1 MDNINKFKKPTN
13 INLVFGFII
22 TISIIIIVIIWY
34 GLSNFKNTASEIS
47 NLSSKIIVLENK
59 LASTTVDLNTNI
71 QKSNATLSDTLKQN
85 VGNIEQKLG
94 AYSQEVG
101 SYTDT
106 VTTLQKLSK
115 TDPQL
120 LVKYSK
126 VFFLNENYAPARLT
140 EIPNEYKYSD
150 SKVLKLNTQVWP
162 YVKKMIDDAKK
173 AGINIYAFSAYRSFN
188 EQQALK
194 GQYSVTYGAGSANSF
209 SADQGYSEH
218 QLGTTLDF
226 MTQGLNGNL
235 DGFENTKAYQW
246 LSDNAFR
253 YGFIMSYPKNNKFY
267 VFEPWHWRFVGV
279 ELAIDLHN
287 KKINFYDMDQRAI
300 DEYLVSIFD

>member
-59 LASTTVDLNTNI
+59 LASTTEDLNTNI